1 MMPSFDTEVLATPEA
16 VAALTDEVMA
26 FLHDQKVGARAAHH
40 VALVIDEIV
49 TNLGT
54 HGNCRDKP
62 ARIKLVVAPAEVR
75 GEIIDTGPPF
85 DPRQIPDPDIEAALH
100 DRPIGGLGLYL
111 IRKLSS
117 TFEYSHRDGQNST
130 TFVIARS

>member
-1 MMPSFDTEVLATPEA
+1 MTASFDTEVLATPDA
-16 VAALTDEVMA
+16 VAALVDEVTA
-26 FLHDQKVGARAAHH
+26 FLHDHKVGPRAAHH
-40 VALVIDEIV
+40 VALVIEEVVI
-49 TNLGT
+49 NLGM

-62 ARIKLVVAPAEVR
+62 ARIKLEVAAAEVR

-85 DPRQIPDPDIEAALH
+85 DPRQLPDPDIEAPLA

-117 TFEYSHRDGQNST
+117 TFEYAHRDGQNST